1 MITTVR
7 AELSS
12 LDLNQNNIQYSF
24 VDQGCLT
31 DRAYEFQ
38 MKSSTGQI
46 YLAKKLNR
54 SVNLFREVEI
64 FFIYFIMISTKANL
78 ILKITLAASYS
89 KSLSEAPI
97 IVNQYL
103 CIKILTLD
111 NNQPC
116 FPTTPVGLFYH
127 YQLVYFNF

>member
-1 MITTVR
+1 MEINSLITTVR

-12 LDLNQNNIQYSF
+12 QDLNQNNIQYSF

-64 FFIYFIMISTKANL
+64 FLY
-78 ILKITLAASYS
+78 ILS
-89 KSLSEAPI
+89 
-97 IVNQYL
+97 
-103 CIKILTLD
+103 
-111 NNQPC
+111 
-116 FPTTPVGLFYH
+116 
-127 YQLVYFNF
+127 